1 MNAADLLQLSGGYWS
16 TCVLHAAVKLDLFTR
31 MDQGSASATDISRLT
46 DCDERGMTML
56 LDALSAMGL
65 AIKCDNHYT
74 LPPHAATYLSKNS
87 DSYLGH
93 IILHHHHLMS
103 GWARLDEA
111 IKSGGPVR
119 TNSSRTDD
127 ETARQSFLLGM
138 FNLAMLNAPL
148 VVPAID
154 LSGRRSLLDLG
165 GGPGTYAIQFCLH
178 NPELR
183 ATIYDL
189 PTSQRFAEDTIKR
202 FSLSDRI
209 SFSGGDILADD
220 IGSGYDVVWISH
232 LLHSESPQ
240 EAAII
245 LKKAARSL
253 TSGGLVLIQEF
264 ILYDN
269 RAAPPFPALFSLNM
283 LLGTEAGQSYS
294 QAELFELMAKAGIE
308 AIRRLP
314 FVLPNGA
321 GIMSGTVALK

>member
-1 MNAADLLQLSGGYWS
+1 MNSADLLQLSGGYWS
-16 TCVLHAAVKLDLFTR
+16 TCALHAAVKLDLFTR
-31 MDQGSASATDISRLT
+31 MDQGSASAANISRLT
-46 DCDERGMTML
+46 GCDQRGMTML
-56 LDALSAMGL
+56 LDALTAIGL
-65 AIKCDNHYT
+65 VIKCDNIYS
-74 LPPHAATYLSKNS
+74 LPPHSAILLSKNS

-111 IKSGGPVR
+111 VKSGGPVR

-127 ETARQSFLLGM
+127 EIARQSFLLGM

-165 GGPGTYAIQFCLH
+165 GGPGTYAIHFCLH

-189 PTSQRFAEDTIKR
+189 PSSQRFAEDTIRR
-202 FSLSDRI
+202 FNLSERI

-232 LLHSESPQ
+232 LLHSESPL
-240 EAAII
+240 EAAVI
-245 LKKAARSL
+245 LEKAVSSL
-253 TSGGLVLIQEF
+253 TPGGVVLIQEF
-264 ILYDN
+264 ILDDS

-294 QAELFELMAKAGIE
+294 QTELSELMAQAGIK
-308 AIRRLP
+308 AISRLP
-314 FVLPNGA
+314 LVLPNGA
-321 GIMSGTVALK
+321 GILSGTTEQK